1 MVTKFEINQVIDFF
15 SKQVE
20 AGSSHKV
27 VETKFDAGEW
37 QTVRACGVIRSINQ
51 DEDGPVYSVRVFP
64 MWDSGADFEC
74 TVKEKDVYLVQG
86 HMDVVRGFGEGLVE
100 GSGWTFDEDSEAFD
114 REAEACDP
122 SRPNP

>member
-1 MVTKFEINQVIDFF
+1 MVTKFEIGQVIDFF

-20 AGSSHKV
+20 AGACLEHGKS
-27 VETKFDAGEW
+27 
-37 QTVRACGVIRSINQ
+37 QTTRACGVIRSIGQ
-51 DEDGPVYSVRVFP
+51 DGDGPVYAVRLFP
-64 MWDSGADFEC
+64 MWDSSADYEC

-100 GSGWTFDEDSEAFD
+100 GSRWTFNEDSEAFD

-122 SRPNP
+122 NRPGP